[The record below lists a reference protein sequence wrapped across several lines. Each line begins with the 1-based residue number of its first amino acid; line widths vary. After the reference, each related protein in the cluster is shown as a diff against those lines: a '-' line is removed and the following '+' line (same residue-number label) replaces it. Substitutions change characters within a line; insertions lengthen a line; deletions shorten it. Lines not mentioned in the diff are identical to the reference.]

1 MESTKDRLGQGFAG
15 AGRGNRTPTELSPL
29 RILSPL
35 RLPISPSRLAIILAY
50 RFANLADDAR
60 RRFRFLPQQVLF
72 ALSRVP
78 MVKWSGAI
86 ETGP

>member
-1 MESTKDRLGQGFAG
+1 
-15 AGRGNRTPTELSPL
+15 
-29 RILSPL
+29 
-35 RLPISPSRLAIILAY
+35 
-50 RFANLADDAR
+50 LADDAR